1 MSASVVSIEE
11 PRLVVWLGDLLA
23 RAGVVA
29 FPTDTV
35 YGLGGDPW
43 SERAVARVRALKGR
57 GDDRPFTV
65 HLASVEDVARVA
77 RLDERTRGMVARLLP
92 GPYTLL
98 LPAGDD
104 APVSAVQRGKVGVRV
119 PDHPFFGNVLRRVG
133 SPLFGTSANRAGEPP
148 LRTVEEIARA
158 FPEVDL
164 LVWDPHGGRG
174 LPSAIL
180 DLTTIPPR
188 AVRGELPKDLT

>member
-1 MSASVVSIEE
+1 MSPSVVSITE

-29 FPTDTV
+29 FPTDTI

-43 SERAVARVRALKGR
+43 NERALARVRALKRR
-57 GDDRPFTV
+57 GGDQPFTV
-65 HLASVEDVARVA
+65 HLASVDDVARVA
-77 RLDERTRGMVARLLP
+77 RLDERTQGIVARLLP

-98 LPAGDD
+98 LPASRD
-104 APVSAVQRGKVGVRV
+104 APFSAVRGGKVGVRV

-148 LRTVEEIARA
+148 LRSAEEIARA

-164 LVWDPHGGRG
+164 LVSDPHGGRG

-180 DLTTIPPR
+180 DLTTVPPR
-188 AVRGELPKDLT
+188 AVRGELPKDLG